1 MEKATQPQLMVN
13 SAESP
18 TEELSKISDEE
29 LLKWSKEDLV
39 RRLRRAEAVKMGFM
53 LDHGNLIR
61 EVNRR
66 LQQHLTEIR
75 GLKDVNQKLQEDNQ
89 ELRDLCCFLDDDRQK
104 GKRVSRE
111 WQRLGRYSAGLM
123 RKEVALYLQKL
134 KELEQRQGEVIRE
147 NLELKELCSLLDE
160 ERGGGAG
167 QSAGCRSSIDS
178 QSSLSQT
185 GGATLGLLRDV
196 GDGSSTSSAGSTDSP
211 DHPHRKPP
219 HQGSGLGSNPGSNH
233 DKPKGPGPESTGR
246 RHSST
251 PDYHTFPQACRP
263 RGGSLTSPDPR
274 GLRGPCSPEKHSIF
288 PTRLAAEAHSK
299 PNSAGMLAQKPLL
312 GSGQGLGPNQGSG
325 QSSPDLSQRHR
336 VNAVGVGAGCWTPEP
351 KQALTG
357 MPEHLRKGRVIV
369 GSPEVLRHHNH
380 STSSEHWKGRYGSS
394 PPAGREW
401 GQMRTTGDELSPHH
415 GSIYNG
421 MNALI
426 SAGCCPNTCRS
437 VKLWNSFDAS

>member
-1 MEKATQPQLMVN
+1 MEKGTQPQLMAK

-18 TEELSKISDEE
+18 ADELSKISDEE
-29 LLKWSKEDLV
+29 LVKWRKEELV
-39 RRLRRAEAVKMGFM
+39 RRLRRAEAEKMGVM

-123 RKEVALYLQKL
+123 RKEVSLYLHKL

-147 NLELKELCSLLDE
+147 NLELKELCILLDE
-160 ERGGGAG
+160 ERGEGGGAVRV
-167 QSAGCRSSIDS
+167 AGCRSSIDS

-185 GGATLGLLRDV
+185 GGATTCLLRDV
-196 GDGSSTSSAGSTDSP
+196 GDGSSNSSTGSTDNP
-211 DHPHRKPP
+211 DHPHQKPP
-219 HQGSGLGSNPGSNH
+219 TQGSGLGFNPGSNH
-233 DKPKGPGPESTGR
+233 DKPEGPGPESTGR

-263 RGGSLTSPDPR
+263 RGGSLTSPDPW
-274 GLRGPCSPEKHSIF
+274 GLRGPCSPEKHGKS
-288 PTRLAAEAHSK
+288 PTRLEAKAQSK
-299 PNSAGMLAQKPLL
+299 PSR
-312 GSGQGLGPNQGSG
+312 PNQGPG

-336 VNAVGVGAGCWTPEP
+336 GNPVVVGAGCGSPEA
-351 KQALTG
+351 KQALPGT
-357 MPEHLRKGRVIV
+357 PEHLRKGRVIV
-369 GSPEVLRHHNH
+369 GSPEVLRHQNLHH
-380 STSSEHWKGRYGSS
+380 SPT
-394 PPAGREW
+394 GRE
-401 GQMRTTGDELSPHH
+401 GVQRRTTGDELSPHH
-415 GSIYNG
+415 RSIYNG
-421 MNALI
+421 MNGAFFVQN
-426 SAGCCPNTCRS
+426 SPNVLFDYLSGEILCVAEVVQGTMS
-437 VKLWNSFDAS
+437 VG